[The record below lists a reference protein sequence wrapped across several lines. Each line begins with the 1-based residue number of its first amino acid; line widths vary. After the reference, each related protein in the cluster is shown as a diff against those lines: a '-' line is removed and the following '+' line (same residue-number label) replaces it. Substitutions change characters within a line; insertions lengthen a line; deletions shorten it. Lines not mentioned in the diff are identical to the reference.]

1 MHQRSRPS
9 PSSLNTQL
17 FRAGLCSSGET
28 GTRKKGYGIR
38 ISERSRPG
46 THFPSCCP
54 TPRLKVAET
63 LAPQVSALGRARSGG
78 HVPEPWLARP
88 PSLPRGHFTIPST
101 YEAVFFHAGP
111 SRLEGPGAWVPFLSF
126 FLFFASGGGRRESWG
141 PDSVSLYVF
150 FPSPLLSTLK
160 EHSERSWGV
169 VRQK

>member
-28 GTRKKGYGIR
+28 GTGEKGYGIR

-63 LAPQVSALGRARSGG
+63 LAPQVSALGRAGSGG

-101 YEAVFFHAGP
+101 YEAVFFIPDPHVWKGRAPGSLSCLSSSSLLQEEDVEKAGV
-111 SRLEGPGAWVPFLSF
+111 LTQFPFTFS
-126 FLFFASGGGRRESWG
+126 SPRR
-141 PDSVSLYVF
+141 YC
-150 FPSPLLSTLK
+150 PL
-160 EHSERSWGV
+160 
-169 VRQK
+169 